1 VNRIRKKH
9 FENIIMPRGGRPQI
23 LITWKKR
30 YAVKLV
36 TVGGWD
42 STVKT
47 TRELKSALAIDVC
60 VETVRNLLREAVLG
74 SVEKVSKP
82 ALFAKNVKEKLEFAK
97 MHKDWTVCDW
107 KGVVFSDETKIFD
120 GFVIKRTFQPVVSK
134 KQKIIVEVQ

>member
-97 MHKDWTVCDW
+97 IHK
-107 KGVVFSDETKIFD
+107 K
-120 GFVIKRTFQPVVSK
+120 
-134 KQKIIVEVQ
+134 